1 MTPTQSLQWG
11 MHWIMRKYKSY
22 THFDF
27 VYGKEGKPFY
37 SSTFFQLIA
46 MIKYEQ
52 SQEEKRYKKLNK
64 GSKGK
69 K

>member
-1 MTPTQSLQWG
+1 MTASLQLG

-27 VYGKEGKPFY
+27 MYGREGKMFY
-37 SSTFFQLIA
+37 SSTFFQLIN

-52 SQEEKRYKKLNK
+52 SQEEKRYKKMESKNK
-64 GSKGK
+64 RGK
-69 K
+69 